1 MKKSLFEFGNERL
14 GEKFN
19 EKSKNENDFKNE
31 NFKKNDNENVQQA
44 KNIYDKYKDFTHDE
58 LVNEF
63 ISTSKQKITEGKL
76 SKEKINQTAN
86 LLSPYLTNEQKEMLS
101 NLIGKIDV

>member
-1 MKKSLFEFGNERL
+1 MKKSLFEFGNEKL
-14 GEKFN
+14 EEKIDKK
-19 EKSKNENDFKNE
+19 EKNENVFQSESFEKTKNE
-31 NFKKNDNENVQQA
+31 NVEQA

-63 ISTSKQKITEGKL
+63 ISTSKQKINEGKL

-86 LLSPYLTNEQKEMLS
+86 LLSPYLTNEQKEMLN